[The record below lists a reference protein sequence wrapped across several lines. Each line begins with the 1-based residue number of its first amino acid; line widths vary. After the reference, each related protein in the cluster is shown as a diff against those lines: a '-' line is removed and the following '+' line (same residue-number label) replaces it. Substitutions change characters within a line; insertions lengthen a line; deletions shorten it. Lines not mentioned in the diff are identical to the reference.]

1 MDKAAAELE
10 AIRLWRELPA
20 KDRRNHRQAVAFA
33 ALIEPSLQFE
43 TLGKR
48 HKIVEG
54 WIVRE
59 FLRNEAIIEAH
70 RAKREVAAIPARPA
84 ASARPAA
91 GGGRP
96 HPVLARNKP

>member
-1 MDKAAAELE
+1 MDKAAAETE
-10 AIRLWRELPA
+10 AIRLWRALPA

-33 ALIEPSLQFE
+33 ARIEPSLQFE

-59 FLRNEAIIEAH
+59 FLRNEAIVNAH
-70 RAKREVAAIPARPA
+70 RAQRELAAAK
-84 ASARPAA
+84 PAA
-91 GGGRP
+91 GGARP
-96 HPVLARNKP
+96 HPALLRNKS

>member
-1 MDKAAAELE
+1 MDKAVAEAE
-10 AIRLWRELPA
+10 AIRLWRALPA

-33 ALIEPSLQFE
+33 ALIEPSLQFD

-59 FLRNEAIIEAH
+59 FLRNEAIVDAH
-70 RAKREVAAIPARPA
+70 RAQRDLTVA
-84 ASARPAA
+84 SKPAA
-91 GGGRP
+91 GGARP
-96 HPVLARNKP
+96 HPVLVRNKS